1 MLPRQ
6 VQSADKLLTSLRI
19 FWAYCG
25 ADKRHADVP
34 ADGET
39 AAHSDEIAIRFR
51 SMAQR
56 WDQTETLEWGKCQG
70 RWLHNSGRRQPIINI
85 LINAAAKD
93 GAKGIRVRASSFNPW
108 VPSHPSFTA
117 SV

>member
-1 MLPRQ
+1 MALISVTPM
-6 VQSADKLLTSLRI
+6 SPLTT
-19 FWAYCG
+19 
-25 ADKRHADVP
+25 K
-34 ADGET
+34 T

-56 WDQTETLEWGKCQG
+56 WDQTETLEWGKRQAG
-70 RWLHNSGRRQPIINI
+70 RFHNSGRRQPIINI